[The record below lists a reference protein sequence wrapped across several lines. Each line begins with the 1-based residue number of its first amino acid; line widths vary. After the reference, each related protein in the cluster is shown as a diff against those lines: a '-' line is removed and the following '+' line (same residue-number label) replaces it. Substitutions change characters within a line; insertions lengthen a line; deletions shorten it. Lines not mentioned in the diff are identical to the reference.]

1 MSLSAVRQA
10 SGKEPPA
17 ALGSSQADLRVVAFK
32 IAGQE
37 YAIDVGKVQEII
49 RPTGLAHVDGA
60 PEYVEGVVKRRGRIV
75 PIIDL
80 RKRLGLTVSPPGV
93 ETCAIVVNLSVGP
106 VGFLVDSASTLMRV
120 KTHDVETPSP
130 VLSSANGKLHG
141 AYFQGIAYLDG
152 RSLVMLDLEQ
162 LLTVGEQHE
171 LSQIGPSQPSPTR
184 FGREGDSKGGKLE
197 TLHLASSEMEAGV
210 QQRADADVR
219 RLLVFEL
226 SGELY
231 SVPATDVAE
240 IREPLTLTPM
250 PNVPPHVLG
259 LVNLRG
265 TILPVIDLR
274 HKFGFA
280 PGPGRPDNRLI
291 ILKGPNYSVAL
302 LADSVRG
309 LARLP
314 RAEFQAAPPGVAHIA
329 PEYYDQVAVV
339 DGRMLIELNIRALL
353 ADAHE
358 RAASPDKACP
368 RPAEGGRQV

>member
-1 MSLSAVRQA
+1 MNQA
-10 SGKEPPA
+10 SQIQNPKSKIQRE
-17 ALGSSQADLRVVAFK
+17 SQAELRVVAFK
-32 IAGQE
+32 IAGHE

-75 PIIDL
+75 PIVDL
-80 RKRLGLTVSPPGV
+80 RKRLGLALSPPGV
-93 ETCAIVVNLSVGP
+93 ETCAIVVSLSVGP

-120 KTHDVETPSP
+120 KTRELETPSP
-130 VLSSANGKLHG
+130 VLSGANGKLHG

-162 LLTVGEQHE
+162 LLTPGEQRE
-171 LSQIGPSQPSPTR
+171 LSQVELAQPAPTAR
-184 FGREGDSKGGKLE
+184 AGGGRDSTDLAVAGGEEE
-197 TLHLASSEMEAGV
+197 TAA
-210 QQRADADVR
+210 QRADADVR

-240 IREPLTLTPM
+240 IREPLALTPM

-265 TILPVIDLR
+265 TVLPVIDLR
-274 HKFGFA
+274 RKFGFA
-280 PGPGRPDNRLI
+280 AGPGGPHKRLI

-309 LARLP
+309 LVRLP
-314 RAEFQAAPPGVAHIA
+314 RVKFQAAPPGVAHIA
-329 PEYYDQVAVV
+329 PEYYEQVAVV
-339 DGRMLIELNIRALL
+339 DGRMLIELSVHALL
-353 ADAHE
+353 ADTAW
-358 RAASPDKACP
+358 
-368 RPAEGGRQV
+368 PAEGGHQV